1 MINLKTCWYLSQFHA
16 FFSNRGNSL
25 QRLTLQLQQDIWLQN
40 LFFQAYCLLSM
51 GFINIKPLSLIKHHI
66 LVASFVNLN
75 INTTNLRTTCEKPWW
90 NPHIHLWNSTSSF
103 WSTSVLNV
111 SRHWQSP
118 CTSATLLLWIK
129 GFIFWLWLP
138 IFVVFFSRKVETF
151 SQAQLM
157 PKCGQVLFPIKGRIN
172 IQVHWV

>member
-16 FFSNRGNSL
+16 FFSNHGNSL
-25 QRLTLQLQQDIWLQN
+25 QWLTLQLQQDIWLQN
-40 LFFQAYCLLSM
+40 LFFQACCLLSM
-51 GFINIKPLSLIKHHI
+51 GFINIKPLSLIKHYI
-66 LVASFVNLN
+66 LVASLNDATRMWCFIVNLN

-90 NPHIHLWNSTSSF
+90 NPHTHLWNSTSSF

-129 GFIFWLWLP
+129 GFIF
-138 IFVVFFSRKVETF
+138 
-151 SQAQLM
+151 
-157 PKCGQVLFPIKGRIN
+157 
-172 IQVHWV
+172 